1 MSLFCCG
8 TSGES
13 DYNDYMEFDQHV
25 VPHVMQ
31 NTNWDCGL
39 ASAAMVLRG
48 MNVDISLDDLAK
60 QCAVESVWTIDLCFL
75 LRTYVQDFTYY
86 TSYFGSRKEYQD
98 DHFYQDGFDQDEIRV
113 NRLFSIAKSSSIHVF
128 A

>member
-1 MSLFCCG
+1 
-8 TSGES
+8 
-13 DYNDYMEFDQHV
+13 
-25 VPHVMQ
+25 
-31 NTNWDCGL
+31 
-39 ASAAMVLRG
+39 MVLRG

-113 NRLFSIAKSSSIHVF
+113 NRLFSIAKSSSIHVVRMYGLAYDNLTTMDHF
-128 A
+128 LVCLALFFFYI